1 MSPMLKP
8 DPTLNV
14 FLSRVQKWGT
24 LYKGIHLVL
33 CTDHRLELSEDY
45 HFDFTIIAM
54 VINRNIFTKNFIWI
68 DYFGQARHQNIRV
81 IDKNPTLEVV
91 YENGPRVKFILFEAE
106 S

>member
-8 DPTLNV
+8 DTKFNF
-14 FLSRVQKWGT
+14 FLSQVQNWGL

-33 CTDHRLELSEDY
+33 CTDHRLKLSEDY

-54 VINRNIFTKNFIWI
+54 VINRNIFIKNFIWI
-68 DYFGQARHQNIRV
+68 GYFGQARHQNVRV
-81 IDKNPTLEVV
+81 IDKTPTLEVV
-91 YENGPRVKFILFEAE
+91 YDSGPRVKFILFESE